1 MKKKIKKRTLKK
13 ESFWCWL
20 IMGVLSLMCLIPI
33 FLVISA
39 SLTDE
44 KYIQQ
49 SGYPFWPVDASLS
62 TYRFLM
68 ANKGTLLIKSLF
80 VTISVV
86 ILGTLY
92 SVTVVTCFSYA
103 ISQKKSVF
111 RFTRILSFFAWF
123 STIFSGGVL
132 PWYIL
137 CTQYYG
143 LKNNLLALFIP
154 YGMNVWNMFILRGN
168 FRQIPDELEEAAKI
182 DGATHGQVFVKIA
195 IPLARSGIVT
205 IALFNILMFW
215 NDFYL
220 PKWLISDSDYYTLQ
234 MILYNMLS
242 NSQAL
247 LRDSTLSSI
256 LQNIVLPTE
265 TAKMAVA
272 VMAILPIAIL
282 YPFTLKYF
290 VKGINVGGVK
300 G

>member
-1 MKKKIKKRTLKK
+1 MKKRKLKK
-13 ESFWCWL
+13 ESCWCWI
-20 IMGVLSLMCLIPI
+20 IMGVLSLLCLIPI
-33 FLVISA
+33 FLVVSA

-49 SGYPFWPVDASLS
+49 FGYSFWPVGASLN
-62 TYRFLM
+62 TYRFLI
-68 ANKGTLLIKSLF
+68 ANKGMLFLKSLL

-86 ILGTLY
+86 VLGTLY
-92 SVTVVTCFSYA
+92 SVSVVTCFSYA

-168 FRQIPDELEEAAKI
+168 FRQIPYELEEAAKI
-182 DGATHGQVFVKIA
+182 DGATHGQVFTKIA
-195 IPLARSGIVT
+195 LPLARSGIVT
-205 IALFNILMFW
+205 IALFNILTFW

-220 PKWLISDSDYYTLQ
+220 PKWLITDSNYYTMQ
-234 MILYNMLS
+234 MVLYNMLS
-242 NSQAL
+242 NSLAL
-247 LRDSTLSSI
+247 LRDSTLSST